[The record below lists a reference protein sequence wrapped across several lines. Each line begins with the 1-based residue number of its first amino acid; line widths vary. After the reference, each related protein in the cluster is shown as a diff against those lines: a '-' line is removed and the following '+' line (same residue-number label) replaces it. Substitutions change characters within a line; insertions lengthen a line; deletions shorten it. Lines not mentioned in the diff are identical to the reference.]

1 MNVLQRQQNL
11 VVGRKAQRV
20 YAQKDEFMVSN
31 VPHNPELNNGGAK
44 SIDPSSLPAQ
54 QIHVSI
60 GRAGAQKSQT
70 NWGYVPSQGG
80 SQQVAMLQAPYNA
93 SPKQQLAL
101 AQLQQS
107 QMQGMANG
115 GLQSGEQNYYVTFL
129 PGDKI
134 VTNAYPQLYKM
145 SG

>member
-1 MNVLQRQQNL
+1 MNVLKSQQDL

-31 VPHNPELNNGGAK
+31 VPHNPELNNGGTR
-44 SIDPSSLPAQ
+44 SRDPSALPTH
-54 QIHVSI
+54 QIHVPI
-60 GRAGAQKSQT
+60 GGAGAQRSQT
-70 NWGYVPSQGG
+70 SWGYLPSQGA
-80 SQQVAMLQAPYNA
+80 SQQLAMVQAPYNA
-93 SPKQQLAL
+93 SPKQQLAM

-107 QMQGMANG
+107 QMQGGA
-115 GLQSGEQNYYVTFL
+115 LQTGEQNYYVTFL

-145 SG
+145 TG